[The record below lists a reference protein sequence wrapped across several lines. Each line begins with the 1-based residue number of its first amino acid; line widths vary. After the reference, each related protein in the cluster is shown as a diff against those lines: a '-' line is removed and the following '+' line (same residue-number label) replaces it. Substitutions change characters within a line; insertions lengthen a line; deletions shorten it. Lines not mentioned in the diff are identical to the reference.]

1 MNEIKRIS
9 NSLEETLKDSDLQ
22 SVTIDLAETLT
33 DTLIQD
39 GVLKDIPVIG
49 TVFGLTKFAI
59 SLNDRLLVKKLIY
72 FISELKEVDKEKRN
86 RLISEIDNSEK
97 EQIKV
102 GEKLLYI
109 IDKSDDHL
117 TAKYVAIIFKA
128 FLNEEI
134 SYSDFLRSS
143 TIIQKL
149 LIQDL
154 ELFIDSDIKAI
165 EITINQYDNGL
176 SDFHSSLIISGIC
189 ASQNDSISVRDQDDY
204 KMTDKYVVEGG
215 DLIVYLTEIGHTLK
229 KILKVKVRLK

>member
-1 MNEIKRIS
+1 MNEIKKIS
-9 NSLEETLKDSDLQ
+9 SSLEETLKDSDLQ

-49 TVFGLTKFAI
+49 TVFGLSKFAI
-59 SLNDRLLVKKLIY
+59 SLNERLFVKKLIY
-72 FISELKEVDKEKRN
+72 FISELKEVEKSKRN
-86 RLISEIDNSEK
+86 KLISEIDNSEK

-109 IDKSDDHL
+109 IDKAEDHL
-117 TAKYVAIIFKA
+117 TAKYIAVVFKA

-134 SYSDFLRSS
+134 SYSDFLRCS

-154 ELFIDSDIKAI
+154 ELFIDSDITSIGTK
-165 EITINQYDNGL
+165 ITQYDKGL

-189 ASQNDSISVRDQDDY
+189 VSQNDSISVRDQDDY
-204 KMTDKYVVEGG
+204 KLSDRYIVDGG
-215 DLIVYLTEIGHTLK
+215 DLIVYLTEIGYTLK
-229 KILKVKVRLK
+229 KVLKESIRLK

>member
-1 MNEIKRIS
+1 MNEITRIS

-22 SVTIDLAETLT
+22 GVTVDLAETLT
-33 DTLIQD
+33 DALISD

-59 SLNDRLLVKKLIY
+59 NLNDRLLIKKLIY

-117 TAKYVAIIFKA
+117 TAKYVAVIFKA

-134 SYSDFLRSS
+134 SYSEFLRCS

-154 ELFIDSDIKAI
+154 ELFIDSEIKAI
-165 EITINQYDNGL
+165 EITLTQYDNGL
-176 SDFHSSLIISGIC
+176 SDFHSSLLISGIC

-204 KMTDKYVVEGG
+204 KMSERYVVEGG
-215 DLIVYLTEIGHTLK
+215 DLIIYLTEIGHTLK
-229 KILKVKVRLK
+229 RILKEKIRLK

>member
-22 SVTIDLAETLT
+22 NVTIDLAETLT

-49 TVFGLTKFAI
+49 TVIGLSKFAI

-72 FISELKEVDKEKRN
+72 FISELKDVDQKKRSK
-86 RLISEIDNSEK
+86 LISEIDNSEK

-109 IDKSDDHL
+109 IDKAEDHL
-117 TAKYVAIIFKA
+117 TAKYVAVVFKA

-134 SYSDFLRSS
+134 SYSDFLRCS

-154 ELFIDSDIKAI
+154 ELFIDSDIKSI
-165 EITINQYDNGL
+165 EIKITKYDKGL

-189 ASQNDSISVRDQDDY
+189 VSQNDSISVRDQDDY
-204 KMTDKYVVEGG
+204 KMSDRYVVEGG
-215 DLIVYLTEIGHTLK
+215 DLLVYLTEIGYTLK
-229 KILKVKVRLK
+229 KILKEKVRLK